1 MTFQMDNEGLTERD
15 RKGLRAAIKIM
26 EKWGLDHESQAQLL
40 DVDDEQLNTPASVE
54 RLNDQQLTKISYLLN
69 IHASLRD
76 LFQNPENQYGY
87 MRSVNHNPPFN
98 GQSPLD
104 FIRSSEPPALKEVF
118 DHLELVKYGQ

>member
-1 MTFQMDNEGLTERD
+1 MTSKMDNEGLIERD
-15 RKGLRAAIKIM
+15 FKGLRAAIKIL
-26 EKWGLDHESQAQLL
+26 EKWGLDHASQAQLL
-40 DVDDEQLNTPASVE
+40 NIDNEQLNAPDSVT
-54 RLNDQQLTKISYLLN
+54 RLDDQQLTKISYLLN

-87 MRSVNHNPPFN
+87 MKSVNHNSPFN

-104 FIRSSEPPALKEVF
+104 VIRSSEPPALKEVF